1 MLMSV
6 LVAISMLMIPV
17 SAADFVSSFKQC
29 AAEKDSLN
37 RLLCYDKLAKVLNH
51 QQVDVELP
59 DVPVATSKS
68 PGTVSTART
77 LEPASTEDEFGAKYL
92 KNDMQEAITQVSYMI
107 KSVDKTLRGLYRFT
121 FENGQKWE
129 QQESDI
135 GIRFRVG
142 ETVII
147 KRGVLDSFYLK
158 GKNSN
163 RTIQVKRIK

>member
-1 MLMSV
+1 MSV
-6 LVAISMLMIPV
+6 LVATSMLMMPV

-68 PGTVSTART
+68 PSTVSTART
-77 LEPASTEDEFGAKYL
+77 LEPASTEDEFGAKHL
-92 KNDMQEAITQVSYMI
+92 NKEKQEAVTQVSYVI
-107 KSVDKTLRGLYRFT
+107 KSIDKTIRGLYRFT

-129 QQESDI
+129 QQDNDVKT
-135 GIRFRVG
+135 RFKVG

-147 KRGVLDSFYLK
+147 KRGVFDAFYLK
-158 GKNSN
+158 RPSSN
-163 RTIQVKRIK
+163 RTIRVKRIK